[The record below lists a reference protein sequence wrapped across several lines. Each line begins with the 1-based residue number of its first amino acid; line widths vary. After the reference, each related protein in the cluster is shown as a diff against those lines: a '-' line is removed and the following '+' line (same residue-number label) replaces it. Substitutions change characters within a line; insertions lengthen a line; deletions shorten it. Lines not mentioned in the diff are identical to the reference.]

1 MWNFPLNPTS
11 YKLYA
16 ISHYSNGK
24 GTWNEFFIDMKLLSS
39 VYRLIAANKEKPS
52 SINTVV
58 NTVIRLGNVFHKES
72 LGRLMLAGS
81 PDELR
86 PEVKTILFYISRLP
100 ESIPEFDLRMIPM
113 NKELAK
119 QMQNL

>member
-16 ISHYSNGK
+16 IANYSNGK
-24 GTWNEFFIDMKLLSS
+24 GTWNEFFIDMKLLQS

-52 SINTVV
+52 YINTVV

-72 LGRLMLAGS
+72 LGRLLLAGS
-81 PDELR
+81 PDDLR
-86 PEVKTILFYISRLP
+86 SEIKTILFYISRLP
-100 ESIPEFDLRMIPM
+100 NDIPEFDLRLIPF
-113 NKELAK
+113 NKELAE
-119 QMQNL
+119 QIRNL